1 MRARA
6 ILSADATIGDRRR
19 IGDNRAQRGWH
30 PRFKLIELTDV
41 RARLQRHFQGAQR
54 LLVVSCLWLCIA
66 ASVNDAAANPETE
79 YTPDSVQS
87 GSLLLKMK
95 AGYTLATRINSEI
108 DIAVS
113 GLTVRA
119 SLRQQFR
126 NDGNEWVEGIYVF
139 PLPDGAAVDQMRL
152 KVGERV
158 IEGEIQEKEKAKA
171 AYEKAKKEG
180 KRASLVKQERA
191 NLFTT
196 AIANLGPG
204 ETLTIEIEYLD
215 TARYDEGTFSLRFP
229 MTLTPRYIP
238 GAPVLDRQGSGWS
251 PDTNR
256 VEDAS
261 LITPPQV
268 VTSKDHRIQLHATI
282 DAGLPL
288 ELVASRYHPVTI
300 DEADGTY
307 DVRFAQSG
315 IAMDHDFELI
325 WRPTRAAQPRAMV
338 FSEDKGGEPHL
349 LLMLV
354 PPTDDSAPTVV
365 LPRDLVFVIDTS
377 GSMHGVS
384 IEQAR
389 RSLQLALDGLRP
401 TDRFNVIEFNSVTDG
416 LFADSVAATP
426 ANVAKARSYVSG
438 LDAEGGTEMRSALL
452 RALRS
457 GGSDTH
463 LRQIIFITDG
473 SVGNEAE
480 LYSLIE
486 RDLKDSR
493 LFTVGIGSAPNG
505 WFMRKAAEAGRG
517 SYVTISALHEVKEKM
532 GRLFRKLERPQVTD
546 ITLEWPDS
554 IEAEPYPATIPDLYS
569 GEPVVI
575 KARLKRA
582 ARPGD
587 QLKISGRS
595 TSGDWGAELA
605 LGANEQNPGIAAVWA
620 RAHIADLLDRERRGA
635 DTDAIRQAVVSTALN
650 HHLVSKYTSLV
661 AVDKTPVRPANVGST
676 TEQVPNL
683 LPHGQDQ
690 RAIFGFPATA
700 TDAGAYRRNGSI
712 CLLLATLMLLHRVW
726 TVGGRR
732 RVPA

>member
-1 MRARA
+1 MRGRV
-6 ILSADATIGDRRR
+6 ILSATT
-19 IGDNRAQRGWH
+19 NSRAGRETRVEWPKRGWH
-30 PRFKLIELTDV
+30 PRPRLLDLADV
-41 RARLQRHFQGAQR
+41 RARLQRHFRGAQR
-54 LLVVSCLWLCIA
+54 ALALACLCFSIA
-66 ASVNDAAANPETE
+66 AGSNDAAANPESEHRPET
-79 YTPDSVQS
+79 VQS

-95 AGYTLATRINSEI
+95 AGYRPATRINSEI

-126 NDGNEWVEGIYVF
+126 NDGSEWVEGIYVF

-152 KVGERV
+152 QVGERI
-158 IEGEIQEKEKAKA
+158 IEGEIQEKAKAKA
-171 AYEKAKKEG
+171 TYEKAKKEG
-180 KRASLVKQERA
+180 KRASLVNQQRA

-196 AIANLGPG
+196 AVANLGPG
-204 ETLTIEIEYLD
+204 ETITIEIEYLD
-215 TARYDEGTFSLRFP
+215 TAKYEEGTFSLRFP
-229 MTLTPRYIP
+229 MTMTPRYIP
-238 GAPVLDRQGSGWS
+238 GSPMQDRQGSGWS
-251 PDTNR
+251 PDTDR
-256 VEDAS
+256 VDDAS

-268 VTSKDHRIQLHATI
+268 VASTDHRIRLHATI

-300 DEADGTY
+300 DEVDDSY
-307 DVRFAQSG
+307 DVRFAQTG

-325 WRPTRAAQPRAMV
+325 WRPTRDAQPRAML
-338 FSEDKGGEPHL
+338 FTEQKDGEPHL
-349 LLMLV
+349 LVMLV
-354 PPTDDSAPTVV
+354 PPTDDSAATVV

-389 RSLQLALDGLRP
+389 RSLQMALDGLRP
-401 TDRFNVIEFNSVTDG
+401 ADRFNVIEFNSVTDA
-416 LFADSVAATP
+416 LFADSVAATQ
-426 ANVAKARSYVSG
+426 ANVERARDYVNA
-438 LDAEGGTEMRSALL
+438 LDAEGGTEMRPALL
-452 RALRS
+452 RALQTNGS
-457 GGSDTH
+457 GTH
-463 LRQIIFITDG
+463 LRQVIFITDG
-473 SVGNEAE
+473 SVGDEEE

-486 RDLKDSR
+486 RDLKGSR

-505 WFMRKAAEAGRG
+505 WFMRKAVEAGRG

-546 ITLEWPDS
+546 ISVEWPDS
-554 IEAEPYPATIPDLYS
+554 VEATAYPATVPDLYA

-575 KARLKRA
+575 KARLKHAPRS
-582 ARPGD
+582 GD

-595 TSGDWGAELA
+595 TSGNWGAELS
-605 LGANEQNPGIAAVWA
+605 LGDNDVNPGVAAVWA
-620 RAHIADLLDRERRGA
+620 RAHIAHLLDRERRGA
-635 DTDAIRQAVVSTALN
+635 DAESSRQAVIATALK

-661 AVDKTPVRPANVGST
+661 AVDRTPVRPANVAGKA
-676 TEQVPNL
+676 EQVPNL
-683 LPHGQDQ
+683 LPYGQSQ

-700 TDAGAYRRNGSI
+700 TDAGIYRRNGSI

-732 RVPA
+732 HVPA